1 VVQVERSVCVCL
13 CIKTITS
20 QRYDTIRYDT
30 RCYFNVRSKAD
41 ISQLNL
47 PQSQLDDLE
56 LFVLSDYSRH
66 LLGDPPLPPKK
77 ELQSP
82 LTDAKLCALNLF
94 FGRDNELKIYHGNFL
109 IMDNKHRSTTGML
122 LCQDCLQWK
131 ETDNVQLVEIHDSL
145 LYATLPIEA

>member
-1 VVQVERSVCVCL
+1 M
-13 CIKTITS
+13 
-20 QRYDTIRYDT
+20 
-30 RCYFNVRSKAD
+30 RSKAD

-66 LLGDPPLPPKK
+66 LLGDLPLPPKK

-109 IMDNKHRSTTGML
+109 LMDNKHRKSFVTEQSKGCKFMPKMHQLRLAAGLCPNPLIRCPRL
-122 LCQDCLQWK
+122 LSRNRGL
-131 ETDNVQLVEIHDSL
+131 LVR
-145 LYATLPIEA
+145 